1 MTDTNIEVVATEATE
16 ESAKKSPAKK
26 TTTTKKTTTAKAE
39 GTTTAKKTTTKKA
52 TAEGETPVKKTT
64 AKKAPAK
71 KVEAVE
77 EVVATEAEVVAPV
90 KKAPAKKA
98 PAKKKA
104 VKAKAPL
111 YINGRYVA
119 EKTFAAKPA
128 KGDHPYELT
137 NNMIKITLVKSLHG
151 RLDKQQRTLVALGLT
166 KINHSVV
173 KADNKAIR
181 GMIFVVKHLVTV
193 EDVK

>member
-16 ESAKKSPAKK
+16 ESVKKSPAKK
-26 TTTTKKTTTAKAE
+26 TTTKKTTTAKAE

-52 TAEGETPVKKTT
+52 TTEGTTP

-71 KVEAVE
+71 KATTAKAEVVE
-77 EVVATEAEVVAPV
+77 EVAATEAEV
-90 KKAPAKKA
+90 KAPAKKA

-111 YINGRYVA
+111 YINGRYIA
-119 EKTFAAKPA
+119 EKAMPAKPV

-137 NNMIKITLVKSLHG
+137 NKMIKITLVKSLHG

-193 EDVK
+193 EEVK

>member
-1 MTDTNIEVVATEATE
+1 MTDTNIEVVATVATE

-52 TAEGETPVKKTT
+52 TTEGEAPAKKTT
-64 AKKAPAK
+64 TKKATTAK

-90 KKAPAKKA
+90 KKA

-128 KGDHPYELT
+128 KGHHPYELT

-193 EDVK
+193 EEVK